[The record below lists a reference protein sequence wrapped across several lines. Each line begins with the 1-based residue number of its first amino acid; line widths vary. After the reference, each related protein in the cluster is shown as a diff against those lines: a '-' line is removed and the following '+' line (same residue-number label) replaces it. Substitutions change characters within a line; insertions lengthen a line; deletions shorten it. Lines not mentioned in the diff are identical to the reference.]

1 MGIERR
7 NGKDVLVLYSC
18 ECAACGWKVEGLDKE
33 ELTKAHTKHIK
44 KCKVIK
50 FWKWCKDKHLTR
62 KEIDVILEHFEDEIK
77 EEEKKEKKK

>member
-18 ECAACGWKVEGLDKE
+18 ECVACGWKIEGLDKD
-33 ELTKAHTKHIK
+33 ELTKAHAKHIK

-50 FWKWCKDKHLTR
+50 FFKECEDAHLTR
-62 KEIDVILEHFEDEIK
+62 KELDFLLESFKRDIK
-77 EEEKKEKKK
+77 EEEGKKEKK